1 MKFTTRK
8 EITLA
13 NRKCRKLNPI
23 RQPAKVSKRSTHELE
38 MQSEI
43 GDNPSGR
50 NAPEEQVATETNLA
64 TTQFVDDAIVKVE
77 EENYYSTLLSKYL
90 NMNDSQTTEESIH
103 SFLQRPIKLASGNF
117 ATTDTITTF
126 TDVTFPNLVF
136 ANANAKIWREKLS
149 GYYGI
154 RCDFR
159 IKIVFNSNRFQQ
171 GRYMM
176 VWMPMCGAFSE
187 PTNIR
192 TLIRI
197 NEMQHT
203 LVQRTTLK
211 HVEFDI
217 NSGTSAELVIPY
229 ASVDTFFPIEKV
241 IAGTYDRI
249 LGVLSLCPYSPLV
262 APSGSTVVP
271 YTIYVS
277 LENVKLFGVVEPQ
290 SGLGQDISKKEAS
303 KYSGPVSG
311 VARRFAKAFDELS
324 GVPLIVGYA
333 LGASWISDRVAQ
345 TASIFGYSK
354 PSQGDALSKVVIL
367 NNNGHSNV
375 DGDSAVRS
383 LSYLS
388 NPATM
393 PLSGSSG
400 TAVDEMD
407 FSYITQIPAWFNT
420 FNWASATVA
429 DSIITT
435 YSVTPNQYFLA
446 TGYYN
451 YPPVAFVAQHF
462 NAWRGS
468 IIFKFKFVKTE
479 FHSGRLSFEFSPTT
493 NPAFVGPS
501 NPAYVDRQIVDIR
514 EIDEV
519 TIQVPYISTT
529 PFVHLTEIIGRLSV
543 RIVDPLVAPSAV
555 ASTVTIL
562 AEVCAGQDFEVAM
575 PSNNTLIPVRVL
587 SRQSGI
593 TSSRSVS
600 FTIGNSKVVGD
611 PVMFSSTSIGDKV
624 SSVRTYVK
632 RYYTMNNS
640 GDTYALNLPILVAQ
654 PDVIFVAEPTRLP
667 ATVYRV
673 SDVLGT
679 WALCYGMWS
688 GGVRLKDVMSM
699 ELTNYSSGTS
709 KVTTYSRNHLDV
721 PTVTTLLSSIN
732 YTNVFCADT
741 VHSVLQQYTNN
752 NCTIEV
758 EIPQYTLPMARAVGD
773 CICYSDG
780 VLALE
785 RPRSESMTQQYVHF
799 SPPRDTVIT
808 GASFNK
814 HFHNLY
820 RSGADDTNFS
830 VFLSI
835 PPMDI
840 SINNGP
846 NHQYSL

>member
-1 MKFTTRK
+1 MKITNRK
-8 EITLA
+8 NITMA
-13 NRKCRKLNPI
+13 NRECRKLNPL
-23 RQPAKVSKRSTHELE
+23 RQPAKVSKRSTRELE
-38 MQSEI
+38 MQSDI
-43 GDNPSGR
+43 GNNPSGR
-50 NAPEEQVATETNLA
+50 NAPEEQVATETDLA

-77 EENYYSTLLSKYL
+77 EENYYSTLLNKYL
-90 NMNDSQTTEESIH
+90 NMNDSQGAEESIH

-117 ATTDTITTF
+117 ATTDTITTI
-126 TDVTFPNLVF
+126 TDITFPNLVF
-136 ANANAKIWREKLS
+136 SNANAKIWREKLS

-187 PTNIR
+187 ATNAR
-192 TLIRI
+192 TLFRI

-241 IAGTYDRI
+241 VTGTYDRI

-290 SGLGQDISKKEAS
+290 SGLGGDLSKKEAS

-324 GVPLIVGYA
+324 GVPLIGGYA

-354 PSQGDALSKVVIL
+354 PSQGDALTKVMIL

-375 DGDSAVRS
+375 DGDSSVRS

-420 FNWASATVA
+420 FSWASTTVA
-429 DSIITT
+429 DSVIAT
-435 YSVTPNQYFLA
+435 YSVTPDQYYFA

-451 YPPVAFVAQHF
+451 FPPVAFVVKHF

-468 IIFKFKFVKTE
+468 MVFKFKFVKTE
-479 FHSGRLSFEFSPTT
+479 FHSGRLSFEFSPTSD
-493 NPAFVGPS
+493 PAYAGPT

-519 TIQVPYISTT
+519 SIQVPYIATT
-529 PFVHLTEIIGRLSV
+529 PFVHLSEIIGKLTV
-543 RIVDPLVAPSAV
+543 RVVDPLVAPSTV
-555 ASTVTIL
+555 ASTLTIL
-562 AEVCAGQDFEVAM
+562 VEVCAGPDFEVAM
-575 PSNNTLIPVRVL
+575 PSTYPMTPVKVL

-593 TSSRSVS
+593 TASRSVS
-600 FTIGNSKVVGD
+600 FTIGSSKIAAD

-624 SSVRTYVK
+624 SSVRAYVK

-640 GDTYALNLPILVAQ
+640 GDTYALNLPILIAQ
-654 PDVIFVAEPTRLP
+654 PDVIFVAEPTRVA

-673 SDVLGT
+673 SDVLGR

-699 ELTNYSSGTS
+699 ELTNYASGTS

-721 PTVTTLLSSIN
+721 PTVSTLLSSITYSN
-732 YTNVFCADT
+732 AFVPDT

-752 NCTIEV
+752 NCTLEV
-758 EIPQYTLPMARAVGD
+758 EVPQYTLAMARAVGD

-780 VLALE
+780 VLSLE
-785 RPRSESMTQQYVHF
+785 RPRIESMTQQYIHF
-799 SPPRDTVIT
+799 SPPRDAVIT
-808 GASFNK
+808 GASYNK

-830 VFLSI
+830 VFLSV
-835 PPMDI
+835 PPMDV
-840 SINNGP
+840 NLGNGP